1 MRKVFKRAAALGIG
15 LSLFGGVAAYGAHPS
30 GYWPYL
36 TAFQQAQQS
45 GDANAMISTG
55 EALLNYYSGLPMD
68 TDTAGVRYNVY
79 YNTYSLYE
87 GMGKMQK
94 ANEALQGVIDTGTYL
109 NFTDAVIMAKERI
122 RKIDPMAEV
131 YTVTNAQAPYYGAKN
146 EPTSGVLYGR
156 CYNESYESDAKNSS
170 IVSFYVELGSGHNS
184 ADDFAWKID
193 EFDDGSKAILIN
205 LNFPSEGNTVSQ
217 VNSGSLDG
225 AINETLSY
233 MATLNGPAFLR
244 IGGEMNVW
252 TTKTTPAEFK
262 TAYTRIANMAR
273 NIAPNV
279 ALVFSPSYASPW
291 GEDMESFWPD
301 SSLVDWVGVSLYL
314 NKYQYANSPSSA
326 GDVNDMYFGLN
337 QYADAV
343 KNIEHVVDLAG
354 KYNKPVMVTESGSGY
369 AIPSGSENLSAF
381 AANRITELYGTLNMV
396 YPQVKAI
403 VHFDK
408 NLGGYTYT
416 LNGNSTVKAAYDN
429 AVANNPTLVKTLNQT
444 APSFTKLN
452 GASGLSGNIQLRAY
466 CDVINQSVNVT
477 YTLDGVQIGASSAM
491 PFAVTLNTSSITA
504 GEHTLQA
511 VFKAS
516 NGYSVTKTYTLTKAA
531 DGTVS
536 FAQK

>member
-1 MRKVFKRAAALGIG
+1 
-15 LSLFGGVAAYGAHPS
+15 
-30 GYWPYL
+30 
-36 TAFQQAQQS
+36 
-45 GDANAMISTG
+45 
-55 EALLNYYSGLPMD
+55 
-68 TDTAGVRYNVY
+68 
-79 YNTYSLYE
+79 
-87 GMGKMQK
+87 MGKMQK

>member
-452 GASGLSGNIQLRAY
+452 GANGLSGNIQLRAY

>member
-403 VHFDK
+403 VHFDN

-429 AVANNPTLVKTLNQT
+429 SVANNPTLVKTLNQT

-477 YTLDGVQIGASSAM
+477 YTLDGVQIGALSAM